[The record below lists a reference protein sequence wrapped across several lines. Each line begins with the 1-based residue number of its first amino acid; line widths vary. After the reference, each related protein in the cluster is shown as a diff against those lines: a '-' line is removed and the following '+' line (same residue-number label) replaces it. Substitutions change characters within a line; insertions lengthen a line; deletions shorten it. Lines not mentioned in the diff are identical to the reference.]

1 MRHGRLSRSIE
12 TSASYMQKTV
22 ARFSVSPPSDAE
34 LRGDWRTG
42 GERPLKPLTVL
53 EGAVDDPLL
62 ANPRQR
68 HERLGTGWFG
78 VIFEFEGVLV
88 ASAHKDHLKAWQ
100 EVCKQRGTMPPM
112 FLLERA
118 EGMKSEQVCASFRL
132 SMGLPKGE
140 CYLLYVHSRSCEFY

>member
-1 MRHGRLSRSIE
+1 
-12 TSASYMQKTV
+12 MQNLAT
-22 ARFSVSPPSDAE
+22 RFSISSPSDPE
-34 LRGDWRTG
+34 LRDDWRTSG
-42 GERPLKPLTVL
+42 QRPLKPLTVL

-88 ASAHKDHLKAWQ
+88 ESAHQDHLKAWK
-100 EVCKQRGTMPPM
+100 EVCGVRGVMPPL

-118 EGMKSEQVCASFRL
+118 EGMKSEQVFASFHTGSVVGRRPQ
-132 SMGLPKGE
+132 SE
-140 CYLLYVHSRSCEFY
+140 W